1 LTLSLLGARIAPEM
15 SAAKAAGEHAIDGFR
30 VVPSKRRAGRVR
42 PGDPVVVLPVE
53 AVLAD
58 ARLLELP
65 TVRRVARGVMRG
77 VVLVPLAEWRERL
90 SAVAAAE

>member
-1 LTLSLLGARIAPEM
+1 VTLSLLGARITPEM
-15 SAAKAAGEHAIDGFR
+15 SDVMVTGDQAIDGFR
-30 VVPSKRRAGRVR
+30 VVPSNRRAGRVR
-42 PGDPVVVLPVE
+42 PGDPVVLLPVE

-65 TVRRVARGVMRG
+65 TVRRLARGGMRG
-77 VVLVPLAEWRERL
+77 VVLVPIEEWRERL